1 MINSTLT
8 TPQHVDASAIASL
21 EELTKLR
28 VAIEAS
34 GEAIFMTDPDGT
46 ITYVNPEF
54 VRMYGYSPSEL
65 IGRSTPRVLKGGSTQ
80 ADDYATFWQH
90 LRNRAAV
97 SREFVN
103 RRKDGTMIDIECS
116 ANPILM
122 NDHLVGFLA
131 VQRDVTARKAT
142 ETALRE
148 SEARYRALAEAA
160 HDSIFIVNADA
171 RIEYCNAVSLERL
184 RMRNDEVLGKRLLD
198 VFPPDTASTIWGG
211 LSSVLSTGT
220 RQYFEHRFQLPAGE
234 VWLGTWLVPLSRRAT
249 ETPAVMGVAR
259 DITDRKRLER
269 EFVQAQ
275 KMEAIG
281 RLASGVAHDFNNLLT
296 AILGYADLIL
306 TTADG
311 NSQLASDLHEI
322 RNAGER
328 ASRLTRQLLTFSRK
342 QTFSPTMVNLN
353 DVVGELHKLLGRV
366 IGEDLVLDVA
376 LDPQIGKTRVDPGQV
391 EQVIVNLVVNAR
403 DAMPRGGTIRI
414 QTANATLSPEFC
426 LGHDDLTPGR
436 YIAVSV
442 ADTGCGIPP
451 EVPHACLRAVLH
463 HKVSRQGYWSRT
475 LDRVRNRQTERRAH
489 SARQRPWL
497 WHDRHGILARRRRND
512 RSI

>member
-8 TPQHVDASAIASL
+8 TPQHGDASAIASL

-234 VWLGTWLVPLSRRAT
+234 VWLGTWLGTVVPPCHRDTSGDGRGQRHHGP
-249 ETPAVMGVAR
+249 ETPRAR
-259 DITDRKRLER
+259 VRAGAK
-269 EFVQAQ
+269 
-275 KMEAIG
+275 
-281 RLASGVAHDFNNLLT
+281 
-296 AILGYADLIL
+296 
-306 TTADG
+306 DG
-311 NSQLASDLHEI
+311 SH
-322 RNAGER
+322 R
-328 ASRLTRQLLTFSRK
+328 
-342 QTFSPTMVNLN
+342 P
-353 DVVGELHKLLGRV
+353 
-366 IGEDLVLDVA
+366 
-376 LDPQIGKTRVDPGQV
+376 PGQ
-391 EQVIVNLVVNAR
+391 R
-403 DAMPRGGTIRI
+403 RG
-414 QTANATLSPEFC
+414 P
-426 LGHDDLTPGR
+426 
-436 YIAVSV
+436 
-442 ADTGCGIPP
+442 
-451 EVPHACLRAVLH
+451 
-463 HKVSRQGYWSRT
+463 
-475 LDRVRNRQTERRAH
+475 
-489 SARQRPWL
+489 
-497 WHDRHGILARRRRND
+497 
-512 RSI
+512 